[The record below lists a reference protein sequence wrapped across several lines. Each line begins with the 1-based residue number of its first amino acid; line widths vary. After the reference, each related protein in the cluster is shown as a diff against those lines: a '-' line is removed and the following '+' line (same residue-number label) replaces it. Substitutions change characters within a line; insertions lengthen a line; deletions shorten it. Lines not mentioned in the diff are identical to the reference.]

1 MLESEINQSMKIEIS
16 FLEVADLAAVD
27 GLMKRDRQTLGF
39 LPAEALSYYL
49 DRSGVLGAKS
59 DDRLVGY
66 LLFQS
71 NSRRFRITHL
81 CVSEQFRGR
90 GIAKKLLQA
99 LKDSATTQTAISLH
113 CRQDFAVTSF
123 WEHLDFVYAGE
134 KPGRS
139 QEGSVLFHWHLALH
153 SDHQPELELFKAQ
166 TSDEALDVIIDAQV
180 FFDLLKTE
188 SGEAENSKALL
199 ADFLVDS
206 LNLCVTDELR
216 NEIGRSDDPE
226 QRKVGLEKIQRFPQ
240 VLPRP
245 DTVEVFAKR
254 LRAVLPSKTPSQQ
267 SDIRHLAKAAASDVK
282 VFVTRDQSL
291 LNKAQALGELANLQ
305 VLSPTELIVQVH
317 QLSDAQSYS
326 PDRVAGLHFGW
337 HRFGKED
344 FRGFPYNAFLNK
356 GERQRE
362 FKRNLDHFLENP
374 DQYSCQLLKDV
385 DDIAI
390 VRTTRNESPGVIK
403 VPLARVANSPNKDLF
418 GKFLVADTLAKAVE
432 TKQDVVEIRASAISP
447 YLIPDLLEMGFT
459 PSADGYIKFCFSGCL
474 TRPDALK
481 RIGRLSPESRS
492 SYEEMSDLE
501 LEEHCSPLSLG
512 AEQSY
517 FLIPIKPAYALHLF
531 DRQRSA
537 NDLFGADITVLLR
550 WRNVYY
556 RPKTLYKM
564 LRPPARILW
573 YISDQSQVIAVSRLD
588 DVTTAIPRELFRRF
602 KRYGVLEW
610 EQLFKMC
617 NRKTSTEL
625 MALQFSHTF
634 LFRER
639 IPLRKIRAIYSDFGR
654 NVSVQTV
661 TRVPQ
666 EIFQRLVQTGY
677 TDS

>member
-1 MLESEINQSMKIEIS
+1 M
-16 FLEVADLAAVD
+16 
-27 GLMKRDRQTLGF
+27 
-39 LPAEALSYYL
+39 
-49 DRSGVLGAKS
+49 
-59 DDRLVGY
+59 
-66 LLFQS
+66 
-71 NSRRFRITHL
+71 
-81 CVSEQFRGR
+81 
-90 GIAKKLLQA
+90 KLLQA

-113 CRQDFAVTSF
+113 CRQDFAVNSF

-245 DTVEVFAKR
+245 DTVEVFARR

-291 LNKAQALGELANLQ
+291 LNKAQAFGELANLQ

-362 FKRNLDHFLENP
+362 FRRNLDHFLENP
-374 DQYSCQLLKDV
+374 DQYTCQLLKDV

-403 VPLARVANSPNKDLF
+403 VPLARVANSPNRSLF

-512 AEQSY
+512 AEQNY

-531 DRQRSA
+531 DRQQSA

-556 RPKTLYKM
+556 RANTLQRM
-564 LRPPARILW
+564 LTGPARLLW
-573 YISDQSQVIAVSRLD
+573 YVSGQKQVIATSRLD
-588 DVTTAIPRELFRRF
+588 DVVIGKPKELWKRFRKF
-602 KRYGVLEW
+602 GVLEW
-610 EQLFKMC
+610 DNLYEMC
-617 NRKTSTEL
+617 QGDVSKEL
-625 MALQFSHTF
+625 MALQFSQTF
-634 LFRER
+634 LFRDR
-639 IPLRKIRAIYSDFGR
+639 ISLSKLRAIYNEDGP
-654 NVSVQTV
+654 NVFLQGP
-661 TRVPQ
+661 TRVPAKTFQ
-666 EIFQRLVQTGY
+666 KIFELGFPNQ
-677 TDS
+677 